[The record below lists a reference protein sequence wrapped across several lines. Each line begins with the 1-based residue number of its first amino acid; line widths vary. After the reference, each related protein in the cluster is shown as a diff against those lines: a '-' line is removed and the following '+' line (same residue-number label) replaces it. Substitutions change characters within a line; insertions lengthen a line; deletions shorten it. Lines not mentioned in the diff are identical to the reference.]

1 MNEEFVPGV
10 LVSHPQ
16 HEDWGVGQVQSAIDN
31 RITVNF
37 ENRGKELINGD
48 VISLILL
55 EENH

>member
-10 LVSHPQ
+10 LVCHPQ
-16 HEDWGVGQVQSAIDN
+16 HEDWGVGQVQSVIDN

-55 EENH
+55 EENR

>member
-10 LVSHPQ
+10 LVRHPQ
-16 HEDWGVGQVQSAIDN
+16 HEDWGVGQVQSVIDN

-55 EENH
+55 EENR